1 MELRG
6 HAYKY
11 LGTKLCCDAC
21 LCMLYMFSVKVND
34 MWPHIKT
41 LMSLCLAGMR
51 GLDMYHT
58 TLCYVRSLIIFMIC
72 GYMIPYQYQYQYQ
85 YDIRY
90 QQHQDLGLWS
100 IDTISVRNHNPISC
114 INFRRTIWLVPPV
127 LILGWWANIYAS
139 ACHRERSSPT
149 RLDTRIPLSLLTHDK
164 FSKDSD
170 D

>member
-58 TLCYVRSLIIFMIC
+58 TLCCVRSLIIFMIC
-72 GYMIPYQYQYQYQ
+72 DTAV
-85 YDIRY
+85 YD
-90 QQHQDLGLWS
+90 
-100 IDTISVRNHNPISC
+100 TVPVPVSVS
-114 INFRRTIWLVPPV
+114 V
-127 LILGWWANIYAS
+127 
-139 ACHRERSSPT
+139 
-149 RLDTRIPLSLLTHDK
+149 
-164 FSKDSD
+164 
-170 D
+170 